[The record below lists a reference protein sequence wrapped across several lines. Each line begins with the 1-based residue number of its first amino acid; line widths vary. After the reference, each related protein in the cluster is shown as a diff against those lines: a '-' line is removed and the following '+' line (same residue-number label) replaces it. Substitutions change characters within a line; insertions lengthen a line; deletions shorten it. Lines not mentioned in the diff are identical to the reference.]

1 MSEKDIHI
9 QEISSAVWHFVD
21 EISEG
26 KVADEL
32 LDLHGVSDVA
42 ANAIKTPGHVGINV
56 YRKNVFMHL
65 MDSIGYYALL
75 PQGADKVISL
85 TIDEVNER
93 LYNPFTAYYALS
105 ASDNSRIGVATFLYV
120 TF

>member
-42 ANAIKTPGHVGINV
+42 ANSIKTPGYVGRNV
-56 YRKNVFMHL
+56 YRRKIFMHL
-65 MDSIGYYALL
+65 MDSIGYYELL
-75 PQGADKVISL
+75 SQGSDKVASL

-93 LYNPFTAYYALS
+93 LYNPQKDPIFKR
-105 ASDNSRIGVATFLYV
+105 NK
-120 TF
+120 

>member
-1 MSEKDIHI
+1 MSGKDIHI

-42 ANAIKTPGHVGINV
+42 AIPS
-56 YRKNVFMHL
+56 RHL
-65 MDSIGYYALL
+65 GMLG
-75 PQGADKVISL
+75 
-85 TIDEVNER
+85 
-93 LYNPFTAYYALS
+93 
-105 ASDNSRIGVATFLYV
+105 
-120 TF
+120 